1 MNALQNEITALAG
14 KAGVSDIHFHVGLPL
29 AFRQDG
35 KLEVGTQQPC
45 SLETLEQFL
54 SLHLSPAIKKRWQ
67 EERSLDTSCELG
79 AFRFRANYYFESGNP
94 AFVLRKINAVV
105 PDVKQLGLPSVAL
118 RSMLF
123 SAGLIVVTGPT
134 ACGKSTTL
142 VSLLEYLLTQRA
154 IHLLTIEDPIEH
166 QFRSRRSIISQREV
180 GTDTRDFA
188 SALRV
193 ALREDP
199 DAILVGE
206 IRDPE
211 TARLALTAAETGHLV
226 LTTLHAG
233 TCAAALSR
241 YAGLFPDTV
250 RPEVLGRIA
259 DSLVLLLNQKLLPR
273 KNGKGRVAAFEF
285 LYANQAVRTLI
296 REDRLY
302 QLPNLMQTSGTEEM
316 TSMEKAVG
324 KLLKCGEIAAEEAVR
339 C

>member
-1 MNALQNEITALAG
+1 MNALQNEIMELAG
-14 KAGVSDIHFHVGLPL
+14 EPGVSDIHLHVGLPP
-29 AFRQDG
+29 AFRKDG
-35 KLEVGTQQPC
+35 KLAISKQLPC
-45 SLETLEQFL
+45 SRETLEQFV
-54 SLHLSPAIKKRWQ
+54 SLHLPPAIKKRWQ
-67 EERSLDTSCELG
+67 SERSVDTTFELG
-79 AFRFRANYYFESGNP
+79 AFRFRANYYFENGNP

-105 PDVKQLGLPSVAL
+105 PDVEQLGLPTAAL

-123 SAGLIVVTGPT
+123 STGLVVITGPT
-134 ACGKSTTL
+134 GCGKSTTL
-142 VSLLEYLLTQRA
+142 VSLLEYLLSQRT

-166 QFRSRRSIISQREV
+166 RFQSTHSVISQREV

-211 TARLALTAAETGHLV
+211 TARLTLTAAETGHLV

-233 TCAAALSR
+233 ACTTALSR
-241 YAGLFPDTV
+241 FAGLFPDSV
-250 RPEVLGRIA
+250 RSEILSRLA

-273 KNGKGRVAAFEF
+273 KNGDGRIAAFEF
-285 LYANQAVRTLI
+285 LHVTPAIRTLV

-302 QLPNLMQTSGTEEM
+302 QLPNLMQVSGTQQM
-316 TSMEKAVG
+316 SSMEKAVG
-324 KLLKCGEIAAEEAVR
+324 KLLERGEIAAEQAVPW
-339 C
+339 